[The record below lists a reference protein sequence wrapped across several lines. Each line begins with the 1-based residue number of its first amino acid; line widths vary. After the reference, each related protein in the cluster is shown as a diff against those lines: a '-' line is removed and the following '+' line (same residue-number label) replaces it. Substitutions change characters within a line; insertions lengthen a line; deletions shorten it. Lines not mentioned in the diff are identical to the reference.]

1 MIHRTLGFGNKEAE
15 HQCEVGKFHCGCTHC
30 SQRIARLH
38 CKRGISCAV
47 DHAMWGSPLLSKMA
61 VSLSIHVSSNWKAF
75 EKELQKLLLL
85 KTKYE
90 SRRTESNAKKLDVLF
105 RVVLATMVTSA
116 LVRQTNRRRNL
127 PATLIYI

>member
-1 MIHRTLGFGNKEAE
+1 MRDRQVSLRLYALLSKDRTSALQERDQLRSGSRDVGF
-15 HQCEVGKFHCGCTHC
+15 
-30 SQRIARLH
+30 
-38 CKRGISCAV
+38 
-47 DHAMWGSPLLSKMA
+47 PLLSKMA

-85 KTKYE
+85 EPKHE

-116 LVRQTNRRRNL
+116 LVRQTNGGTCPPL
-127 PATLIYI
+127 